1 MTCEQ
6 IDRFL
11 DQQWSSGDRA
21 VPQQVAEHLQQ
32 CEPCRQ
38 LFRLVR
44 RTAPDWQVPPE
55 SQARLTEAV
64 LQSLEPVLPLG
75 RRRFTLDLLGAFLV
89 ILLLGIAV
97 AGIRSPWVM
106 SAGQFLTVTLVLAAG
121 AIVLAL
127 SLARQVMP
135 GSSHKVKPGVLLAAI
150 AAAFAGSLL
159 LLFPWDMSGRFWF
172 RGLLCFSFG
181 AVLACVATVPLWM
194 IVRRGALLSPAL
206 TGASTGLLAGVLSAV
221 VIHLGCPMATA
232 PHLAIWHAAVPVF
245 SAFAGFLVGHFSS
258 HHPAGSCRPRA

>member
-6 IDRFL
+6 IDRFF
-11 DQQWSSGDRA
+11 DQQWSGRDQA
-21 VPQQVAEHLQQ
+21 VPQQVAEHLQK

-44 RTAPDWQVPPE
+44 RTAPEWEVSPE
-55 SQARLTEAV
+55 HQARLTGAV
-64 LQSLEPVLPLG
+64 LESLEPVLPLA
-75 RRRFTLDLLGAFLV
+75 RRQFTLDLLGAFLV

-97 AGIRSPWVM
+97 AGVRSPWVM
-106 SAGQFLTVTLVLAAG
+106 SAGQFVTVTLVLAAG
-121 AIVLAL
+121 AVMLAL
-127 SLARQVMP
+127 SLARQVTP
-135 GSSHKVKPGVLLAAI
+135 GSAQKIQPGVLLAAI
-150 AAAFAGSLL
+150 AATFSGSLL

-181 AVLACVATVPLWM
+181 AVLACLATVPLWM

-221 VIHLGCPMATA
+221 VIHLGCPMTTA

-245 SAFAGFLVGHFSS
+245 SAFAGFLLGHFSGD
-258 HHPAGSCRPRA
+258 HPAGSSGPRT